1 MKSLQRPRRLLFAAL
16 VGVGCFAAQAQEVP
30 PGAFVETLLA
40 IAKESNPEYASM
52 RYEAQ
57 AALERVSPAGALPDP
72 KFRAGHGIS
81 SATLT
86 SKLTTEMPAP

>member
-72 KFRAGHGIS
+72 KFRVEIGRAS
-81 SATLT
+81 CR
-86 SKLTTEMPAP
+86 ERV